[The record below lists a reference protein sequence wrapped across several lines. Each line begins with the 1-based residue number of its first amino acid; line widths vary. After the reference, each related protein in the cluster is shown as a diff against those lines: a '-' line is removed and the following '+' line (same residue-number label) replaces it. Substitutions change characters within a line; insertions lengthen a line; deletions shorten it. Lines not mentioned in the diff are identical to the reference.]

1 MTGQRLSIRRFM
13 GGKTE
18 PEFKRI
24 HLETLLG
31 TRDNQQFV
39 MQLFL
44 SDFFAVSVSSRD
56 SRRSGVQKMK
66 YSQRARSQTRRA
78 FTLIELLVV
87 IAIIA
92 ILIALLLPA
101 VQQAREAARRTSCKN
116 RLKQISLAA
125 QNFHDQMNTLPP
137 GYLGPMPVGSRNTNS
152 NISTFQQI
160 GVLVFLLPHMEQVE
174 LQRQVKVL
182 KVLDRIGPAWWRD
195 SISWNTAHYKIGNFI
210 CPSARPYG
218 NERGTAATTNTFGP
232 TSGGSGTLELWY
244 FPNPGG
250 QNLGRTNYVGVSGVL
265 GHVPVG
271 NGWYKFHGP
280 LGNRTKIKISEISDG
295 SSYTFLFGEHTGGIH
310 VISDRDHH
318 LYAHSWMGS
327 GCMPTAWGLEGKE
340 WYRFS
345 SEHVD
350 IVQFA
355 MADGSVQTVNV
366 NMDLGKYRNHAG
378 MEERNATEGL

>member
-160 GVLVFLLPHMEQVE
+160 GVLV
-174 LQRQVKVL
+174 
-182 KVLDRIGPAWWRD
+182 
-195 SISWNTAHYKIGNFI
+195 
-210 CPSARPYG
+210 
-218 NERGTAATTNTFGP
+218 
-232 TSGGSGTLELWY
+232 
-244 FPNPGG
+244 
-250 QNLGRTNYVGVSGVL
+250 
-265 GHVPVG
+265 
-271 NGWYKFHGP
+271 
-280 LGNRTKIKISEISDG
+280 
-295 SSYTFLFGEHTGGIH
+295 
-310 VISDRDHH
+310 
-318 LYAHSWMGS
+318 
-327 GCMPTAWGLEGKE
+327 
-340 WYRFS
+340 
-345 SEHVD
+345 
-350 IVQFA
+350 
-355 MADGSVQTVNV
+355 
-366 NMDLGKYRNHAG
+366 
-378 MEERNATEGL
+378 